1 MEERFLKLREVL
13 SIIPVSRSTWYLGI
27 RKGIYPKPVK
37 IGKRASAWR
46 LSDIQKLVERLSK
59 EQDVF

>member
-46 LSDIQKLVERLSK
+46 LSDIQNLVERLSK
-59 EQDVF
+59 EQ